1 MRLYEMF
8 SNTITIIMQEMG
20 VVIGYPVLRVEFIKK
35 KKLNEKIMIKQRQGY
50 KRRILRLLCSTL
62 IVLICFD

>member
-35 KKLNEKIMIKQRQGY
+35 KLNEKIMIKQRQGY
-50 KRRILRLLCSTL
+50 KRGILRLLCSTL
-62 IVLICFD
+62 IVLICYD

>member
-1 MRLYEMF
+1 MF

-20 VVIGYPVLRVEFIKK
+20 VVIGYPVLRAEFIK

-50 KRRILRLLCSTL
+50 KRGILRLLCSTL
-62 IVLICFD
+62 IVLICYD

>member
-20 VVIGYPVLRVEFIKK
+20 VVIGYPVLRAEFIK

-50 KRRILRLLCSTL
+50 KRRILRLLCLTL
-62 IVLICFD
+62 IVLTRFD